1 MLSTNLPLMKQKFS
15 SMLTDNTGMFYKAA
29 YEAYLESM
37 SDQKPIVS
45 NDPDISAIIDDANA
59 KMDKLKIE
67 KSEAF
72 AKAFVKSLRNSNFDD
87 LLANEIDKHIK
98 SMMLTITVPA
108 LLPTIISPT
117 GPCSGSLTISEA
129 TGAKISIN

>member
-45 NDPDISAIIDDANA
+45 DDPDISAIIDDANA
-59 KMDKLKIE
+59 KMNKLKIE

>member
-59 KMDKLKIE
+59 KMNKLKIE

>member
-1 MLSTNLPLMKQKFS
+1 MLSTNLPLMKQRFS

-59 KMDKLKIE
+59 KMNKLKIE

>member
-1 MLSTNLPLMKQKFS
+1 
-15 SMLTDNTGMFYKAA
+15 
-29 YEAYLESM
+29 
-37 SDQKPIVS
+37 
-45 NDPDISAIIDDANA
+45 
-59 KMDKLKIE
+59 MDKLKIE

>member
-59 KMDKLKIE
+59 KMNKLKIE

-108 LLPTIISPT
+108 LLPTIISPA